1 MRLSCRSWLS
11 DSKSAYL
18 RILDPLLTEFI
29 DNNKVF
35 VSFTGQLFFMEGYET
50 SIIIENFGK
59 LRNIILNTQDEL
71 IKYLVTTKL
80 SSFIQQMFQNE
91 YKLLRSAKN
100 RMELVH
106 SDGKYIQAI
115 VFITLQFIMGQA
127 VESLNQSLY

>member
-1 MRLSCRSWLS
+1 
-11 DSKSAYL
+11 
-18 RILDPLLTEFI
+18 
-29 DNNKVF
+29 
-35 VSFTGQLFFMEGYET
+35 MEGYET

-71 IKYLVTTKL
+71 IKYVVTTKL

-91 YKLLRSAKN
+91 YKFLRNAKM

-115 VFITLQFIMGQA
+115 VLITLQFIMG
-127 VESLNQSLY
+127 

>member
-1 MRLSCRSWLS
+1 
-11 DSKSAYL
+11 
-18 RILDPLLTEFI
+18 
-29 DNNKVF
+29 
-35 VSFTGQLFFMEGYET
+35 MEGYET

-91 YKLLRSAKN
+91 YKLLRNAKN